1 MQPPEKMSDQSA
13 ERRVGPWGRG
23 LAGPGR
29 EDLYLTAE
37 ETESGVDLLQL
48 RRNLALTP
56 TERLVKAAQ
65 LYESWTRMREV
76 ARLRR
81 T

>member
-1 MQPPEKMSDQSA
+1 MSEQSA
-13 ERRVGPWGRG
+13 ARRVDPWGRE

-29 EDLYLTAE
+29 EELYLTAE
-37 ETESGVDLLQL
+37 ETESGIDLKQL
-48 RRNLALTP
+48 RRNLTLTP

-65 LYESWTRMREV
+65 LYESWTRMRGS
-76 ARLRR
+76 ARPRP